1 MCPAP
6 LRINPA
12 LANILYV
19 DDEANNLVSFTAAF
33 RKYFNVFTANS
44 AKEGMDI
51 LRLHPMS
58 LIVTDQRMPEM
69 TGVQFLE
76 AVIPEYPDTVRMVLT
91 GFSDVEAIIRAI
103 NTGRVFRY
111 ITKPWDQDELKLILD
126 TAIKIY
132 NLEKEN
138 RELVIKLQKELEI
151 QKRIISLFQKYVPP
165 DVVNE
170 AIKEENEFSI
180 IQGETRIVSILF
192 SDIRHFTE
200 LTAKLEPKVLVDFL
214 NRYFTVMTE
223 CVKAHK
229 GTINKF
235 LGDGILALFGAPLS
249 YIDNQYN
256 AIACALEMLKRLE
269 AFNKEFS
276 ALVGCEIKIGIGIN
290 TGEVTAGTIGS
301 SEKVEYTV
309 IGDTVNVAARIVE
322 LTKDAPNTIL
332 ISESTYF
339 PAKERIRVEE
349 IPPQILHG
357 KENKINLFKVIEEI
371 NI

>member
-6 LRINPA
+6 AKINPS
-12 LANILYV
+12 LPNILYV

-44 AKEGMDI
+44 AREGLEM
-51 LRLHPMS
+51 LRVNPIE

-76 AVIPEYPDTVRMVLT
+76 AVIPEYPDAVRMVLT

-111 ITKPWDQDELKLILD
+111 ITKPWDQDELKIILD

-132 NLEKEN
+132 QLEKAN
-138 RELVIKLQKELEI
+138 RELVGKLQSELEI
-151 QKRIISLFQKYVPP
+151 QQRIISLFQKYVPA

-170 AIKEENEFSI
+170 AIKSEDKFPLT
-180 IQGETRIVSILF
+180 QGESRIVSILF

-200 LTAKLEPKVLVDFL
+200 LAAKLEPKKLVEFL
-214 NRYFTVMTE
+214 NSYFTAMTE
-223 CVKAHK
+223 CVKTNK

-256 AIACALEMLKRLE
+256 AMSCGLDMLKRLRT
-269 AFNKEFS
+269 FNEEYSK
-276 ALVGCEIKIGIGIN
+276 LIGQEIVIGIGID

-309 IGDTVNVAARIVE
+309 IGDSVNQAARIVE
-322 LTKDAPNTIL
+322 LTKGMPNTL
-332 ISESTYF
+332 LVSESTYV
-339 PAKERIRVEE
+339 PAKDKIEVE
-349 IPPQILHG
+349 ILPPQTIQG
-357 KENKINLFKVIEEI
+357 KEEKITVYKVLGQKT
-371 NI
+371 